1 MNKRTH
7 KPTSKAGENFIASF
21 KPSHK
26 SKILEGLEKL
36 KVGGTQEE
44 IAKTTGLRED
54 QVWKRLSELQT
65 DGKIFD
71 TGITRKLKS
80 GLQGIVWQLEGQTVK
95 EGDVPVIEKPKK
107 KQHFIAETN
116 QQKPLFT

>member
-1 MNKRTH
+1 MKKRQH

-44 IAKTTGLRED
+44 IAKVAGLRED
-54 QVWKRLSELQT
+54 QVWKRLSELET
-65 DGKIFD
+65 DGKIFNA
-71 TGITRKLKS
+71 GITRKLKS
-80 GLQGIVWQLEGQTVK
+80 GLHGIVWQLKGLKATE
-95 EGDVPVIEKPKK
+95 EAPVIEKQKK
-107 KQHFIAETN
+107 KQNFIPQIN
-116 QQKPLFT
+116 QQNPLFS

>member
-1 MNKRTH
+1 MKKREH
-7 KPTSKAGENFIASF
+7 KPTSKAGETFIASF

-36 KVGGTQEE
+36 KVGGTHQELSQ
-44 IAKTTGLRED
+44 ITGLRED
-54 QVWKRLSELQT
+54 QVWKRLSELVT

-80 GLQGIVWQLEGQTVK
+80 GLCGIVWQLSGLSAQEQA
-95 EGDVPVIEKPKK
+95 PVIEAPKK
-107 KQHFIAETN
+107 IKKQYIVHN
-116 QQKPLFT
+116 PLFD

>member
-1 MNKRTH
+1 MKKREH
-7 KPTSKAGENFIASF
+7 KPTSKAGETFIASF

-54 QVWKRLSELQT
+54 QVWKRLSELET
-65 DGKIFD
+65 DGKIFNA
-71 TGITRKLKS
+71 GITRKLKS
-80 GLQGIVWQLEGQTVK
+80 GLHGIVWQLNGMKATE
-95 EGDVPVIEKPKK
+95 EAPIIEKPKK
-107 KQHFIAETN
+107 KQRFISPTN
-116 QQKPLFT
+116 EQKPLFS

>member
-1 MNKRTH
+1 MKKREH
-7 KPTSKAGENFIASF
+7 KPTSKAGETFIASF

-44 IAKTTGLRED
+44 IAKITGLRED
-54 QVWKRLSELQT
+54 QVWKRMVDLVN
-65 DGKIFD
+65 DGKVFD

-80 GLQGIVWQLEGQTVK
+80 GLQGICWRSRNL
-95 EGDVPVIEKPKK
+95 
-107 KQHFIAETN
+107 
-116 QQKPLFT
+116 QKM